1 MHLLMVTPNLPHQGG
16 GANTRNYHLLK
27 VLTSLHTVSLLALV
41 DRSELANTSAVTQ
54 LEQLTHTLKI
64 VERPPAVQSK
74 RRQQFLRVLRGQSYT
89 LQVNMLEEMQEAL
102 DTLLGNSTYDAVV
115 FESVLIAGYHLPA
128 NIPVIIDQHNLEYEI
143 LERTYQLGKSKL
155 RRWYNQRESQILKP
169 IEIERCSKADIVLVT
184 SEREQ
189 QILQSLLPQQLIVTV
204 PNGVDTEMFQQRGN
218 REEVSGR
225 IVFTGAMNYYP
236 NVNAVLFF
244 AQHCWPLIQ
253 ARVPDAT
260 WQIVGRE
267 PPAEI
272 SALARL
278 PGVQVTGSVP
288 DVRPYLTEAAVAVAP
303 LQIGSG
309 TRLKILE
316 ALAMGKAM
324 VSTSIG
330 CEGIAVVL
338 GKHLL
343 IADQPETFASAVVEL
358 LNDPTKRHKLGTAG
372 RKLVETQY
380 SWTQCSDR
388 LLQQLKHLK
397 ERPRVC

>member
-1 MHLLMVTPNLPHQGG
+1 M
-16 GANTRNYHLLK
+16 
-27 VLTSLHTVSLLALV
+27 
-41 DRSELANTSAVTQ
+41 
-54 LEQLTHTLKI
+54 
-64 VERPPAVQSK
+64 
-74 RRQQFLRVLRGQSYT
+74 
-89 LQVNMLEEMQEAL
+89 
-102 DTLLGNSTYDAVV
+102 
-115 FESVLIAGYHLPA
+115 
-128 NIPVIIDQHNLEYEI
+128 
-143 LERTYQLGKSKL
+143 
-155 RRWYNQRESQILKP
+155 
-169 IEIERCSKADIVLVT
+169 
-184 SEREQ
+184 
-189 QILQSLLPQQLIVTV
+189 QSLLPQQLIVTV

-218 REEVSGR
+218 REEVLGR

-253 ARVPDAT
+253 AHAPDAT

-272 SALARL
+272 GALARL

-288 DVRPYLTEAAVAVAP
+288 DVRPYLTEAAVALAP

-316 ALAMGKAM
+316 ALAMGKAL

-330 CEGIAVVL
+330 CEGIAVVP

-358 LNDPTKRHKLGTAG
+358 LNDPTKRHELGTAG

-388 LLQQLKHLK
+388 LLQQLEHLK